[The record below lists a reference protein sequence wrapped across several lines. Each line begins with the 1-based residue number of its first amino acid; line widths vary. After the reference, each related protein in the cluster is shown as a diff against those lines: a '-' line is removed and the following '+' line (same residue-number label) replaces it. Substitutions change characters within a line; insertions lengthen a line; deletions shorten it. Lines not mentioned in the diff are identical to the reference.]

1 MNKTE
6 AVTPYKGQKRTK
18 MARSRKNSA
27 ADREDGLLLRAA
39 RLARR
44 GALAPYS
51 HFKVGAAL
59 KTDDGAIITGC
70 NIENATY
77 SLSLCAERVALFKAL
92 SEGHKHFTSIAIVAD
107 TEDPTTPCGACRQ
120 LLWEFGG
127 NIEVIS
133 GNLKKELDRG
143 QLERLLPY
151 PFDNQQIQGAHRR

>member
-1 MNKTE
+1 MREMLRLSKHQTMR
-6 AVTPYKGQKRTK
+6 RTDQT
-18 MARSRKNSA
+18 A
-27 ADREDGLLLRAA
+27 LLRAA

-44 GALAPYS
+44 GALASYS
-51 HFKVGAAL
+51 NFKVGAAL
-59 KTDDGAIITGC
+59 RTGDGAIITGC

-107 TEDPTTPCGACRQ
+107 TEDPITPCGACRQ

-127 NIEVIS
+127 NVEVIS
-133 GNLKKELDRG
+133 GNLKKELARR

-151 PFDNQQIQGAHRR
+151 PFDDHQLQGANRR